1 MNVVSLPRL
10 CLYYLIFDAKPN
22 VLPCTEI
29 ERIYTTC
36 CEILQDV
43 LLGKF
48 SICTISKKKT
58 RDNNEEKAW
67 RKKYQTQRKKRW
79 IYVTAERKKRTHM
92 DNNLMSQ

>member
-48 SICTISKKKT
+48 SICTISL
-58 RDNNEEKAW
+58 R
-67 RKKYQTQRKKRW
+67 RKQGIITKRRHGGKNTKHNVRKDG
-79 IYVTAERKKRTHM
+79 YM
-92 DNNLMSQ
+92 

>member
-1 MNVVSLPRL
+1 M
-10 CLYYLIFDAKPN
+10 YDF
-22 VLPCTEI
+22 
-29 ERIYTTC
+29 
-36 CEILQDV
+36 
-43 LLGKF
+43 
-48 SICTISKKKT
+48 SKKKT